1 LPWPVTIAAAT
12 AASWIERPE
21 KDLALEKLHATA
33 GILESKEDD
42 REKKWLPGEGDE
54 EEEEEEEEEEQEEE
68 EEEDA
73 AEASC
78 GNTAVRL
85 CAMAAA
91 AVARRSCS
99 CSSSSALRQ
108 SARSKQIPIIH
119 NTLEIGRLHG

>member
-1 LPWPVTIAAAT
+1 M
-12 AASWIERPE
+12 
-21 KDLALEKLHATA
+21 EKLHATA

-42 REKKWLPGEGDE
+42 REKKWLPGEG

-68 EEEDA
+68 EEEEA

-91 AVARRSCS
+91 ELLRVVPVRVLLLLHCGKARGASRFPLST
-99 CSSSSALRQ
+99 
-108 SARSKQIPIIH
+108 
-119 NTLEIGRLHG
+119 TLEIGRVFLDDDDK

>member
-21 KDLALEKLHATA
+21 KELALEKLHATA

-54 EEEEEEEEEEQEEE
+54 EEEEEEEE
-68 EEEDA
+68 A

-91 AVARRSCS
+91 AVRVVPVRVLLPHCAKSEEQADS
-99 CSSSSALRQ
+99 HYPQ
-108 SARSKQIPIIH
+108 H
-119 NTLEIGRLHG
+119 

>member
-1 LPWPVTIAAAT
+1 
-12 AASWIERPE
+12 
-21 KDLALEKLHATA
+21 LEKLHATA

-54 EEEEEEEEEEQEEE
+54 EEEEEQQE

>member
-1 LPWPVTIAAAT
+1 M
-12 AASWIERPE
+12 
-21 KDLALEKLHATA
+21 EKLHATA

-54 EEEEEEEEEEQEEE
+54 EEDVEEEEEEEEVEEE
-68 EEEDA
+68 A

-91 AVARRSCS
+91 AERVVPVRVLLLHCAEERGATRFPLST
-99 CSSSSALRQ
+99 
-108 SARSKQIPIIH
+108 
-119 NTLEIGRLHG
+119 TLEIGRLRG

>member
-1 LPWPVTIAAAT
+1 
-12 AASWIERPE
+12 
-21 KDLALEKLHATA
+21 LEKLHATA

-54 EEEEEEEEEEQEEE
+54 EEEEEQQE

-108 SARSKQIPIIH
+108 SARSKPDSHYPQHSRDWASSWMINDH
-119 NTLEIGRLHG
+119 K

>member
-1 LPWPVTIAAAT
+1 M
-12 AASWIERPE
+12 
-21 KDLALEKLHATA
+21 EKLHATA

-54 EEEEEEEEEEQEEE
+54 EEEEKEEEQEEE
-68 EEEDA
+68 EEEEEA

-91 AVARRSCS
+91 AVARRS
-99 CSSSSALRQ
+99 
-108 SARSKQIPIIH
+108 
-119 NTLEIGRLHG
+119 